1 MSTDLTAHLRSV
13 LDAARRFTRKERDTL
28 GNVIPA
34 EHVAGLLFAVRTL
47 EDALAAAPNKS
58 TGPILTRTWAEVPAG
73 WFVQGPGGQ
82 WFEVLGTRAEDGK
95 QYVSLDV
102 NGTAGEWPRDPTGTV
117 RVKAGTLTAEVDAA
131 LTALTG
137 AFGPM
142 KVLED
147 TPPW

>member
-1 MSTDLTAHLRSV
+1 MSTELTAHLRSV
-13 LDAARRFTRKERDTL
+13 LDAARRFSHKERDNP

-47 EDALAAAPNKS
+47 DEALAAAPNKP
-58 TGPILTRTWAEVPAG
+58 TGFILTRTWAEVPAG

-82 WFEVLGTRAEDGK
+82 WFEVLATRAEDGK

-102 NGTAGEWPRDPTGTV
+102 NGKVGEWPRDPTATV
-117 RVKAGTLTAEVDAA
+117 KVKRGTLTAEVDKA
-131 LTALTG
+131 LDTLTG

-142 KVLED
+142 KVLEE